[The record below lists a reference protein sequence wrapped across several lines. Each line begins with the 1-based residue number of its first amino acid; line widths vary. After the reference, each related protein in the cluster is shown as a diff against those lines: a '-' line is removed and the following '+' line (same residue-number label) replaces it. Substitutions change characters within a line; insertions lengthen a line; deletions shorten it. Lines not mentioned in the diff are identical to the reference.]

1 MKVTDLMNIYESVFE
16 IIGEPKKKGEFTFIE
31 AVKTRIK
38 RL

>member
-16 IIGEPKKKGEFTFIE
+16 IIGEPKKGGFTFIE
-31 AVKTRIK
+31 TVKTRMK